1 MLEIYT
7 DAASKGNPGPSG
19 IGFVIKQGKMR
30 IEAYQYIGVSSNHE
44 AEFQAL
50 LYLLDYCIEN
60 YPDQILSIRTDS
72 KLVVDLIDKGT
83 YKKEPF
89 ASLVS
94 QAIEKMD
101 TFEHC
106 FIKWVPE
113 AQNKQAD
120 KLAKQA
126 LHSENESIKKFPSA

>member
-7 DAASKGNPGPSG
+7 DGASKGNPGPSG
-19 IGFVIKQGKMR
+19 IGFVIKQNKMR
-30 IEAYQYIGVSSNHE
+30 IEADKYIGVSTNHE
-44 AEFQAL
+44 AEFRAL
-50 LYLLDYCIEN
+50 LYVLDYCIEN

-72 KLVVDLIDKGT
+72 KLVVDLIDRGT

-94 QAIEKMD
+94 QAIDKMD
-101 TFEHC
+101 TFQHC

-126 LHSENESIKKFPSA
+126 IHSENEAIKKFPSA

>member
-1 MLEIYT
+1 MLEVYT
-7 DAASKGNPGPSG
+7 DGASKGNPGPSG
-19 IGFVIKQGKMR
+19 VGFVIKHGKMR
-30 IEAYQYIGVSSNHE
+30 IEANKYIGVSSNHE

-72 KLVVDLIDKGT
+72 MLVVDLIDKGF

-94 QAIEKMD
+94 QAIDKMD
-101 TFEHC
+101 LFQHC
-106 FIKWVPE
+106 FIKWIPE

-126 LHSENESIKKFPSA
+126 IHSEKESIKKFPSA